1 MVQKKENRRIIHLVN
16 LREKPQKG
24 CEVEIK
30 NKNVKSIDVLY
41 PPTDIKPEWRIS
53 KKDKKIKII
62 F

>member
-1 MVQKKENRRIIHLVN
+1 VN